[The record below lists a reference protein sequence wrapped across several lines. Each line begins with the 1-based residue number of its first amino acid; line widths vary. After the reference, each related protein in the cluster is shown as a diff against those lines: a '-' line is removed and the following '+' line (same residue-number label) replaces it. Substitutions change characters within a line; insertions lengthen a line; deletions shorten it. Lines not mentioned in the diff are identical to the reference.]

1 MEMRKYLVTVH
12 KDGRIT
18 AVEYEEPQ
26 GFVYGSTDD
35 YNHAM
40 SGAYNLALRDVKT
53 ILEAEKTRCQDNSK
67 LDKYG
72 QDWQV
77 FWSGRSIECVV
88 VETAIDKLFR
98 KS

>member
-1 MEMRKYLVTVH
+1 MEIRKYLVTVH
-12 KDGRIT
+12 KDGHIT

-26 GFVYGSTDD
+26 GFEYDSTD
-35 YNHAM
+35 
-40 SGAYNLALRDVKT
+40 AYNRALHDVKT
-53 ILEAEKTRCQDNSK
+53 ILEAEKTRCQANSK

-72 QDWQV
+72 QVYQV
-77 FWSGRSIECVV
+77 WWSGRAIECEV

>member
-1 MEMRKYLVTVH
+1 MEMRKYLVSVH

-26 GFVYGSTDD
+26 GFVYSSTD
-35 YNHAM
+35 
-40 SGAYNLALRDVKT
+40 AYNQALRDVKT

-67 LDKYG
+67 IDKYG

-77 FWSGRSIECVV
+77 FWSGRSIECIAVG
-88 VETAIDKLFR
+88 TAIEKLFY

>member
-1 MEMRKYLVTVH
+1 MEMCKYLVTVH

-53 ILEAEKTRCQDNSK
+53 ILEAEKTRCQANNK
-67 LDKYG
+67 IDKIG
-72 QDWQV
+72 QGWADRY
-77 FWSGRSIECVV
+77 FECCLL
-88 VETAIDKLFR
+88 ETAIEKLFY

>member
-1 MEMRKYLVTVH
+1 METRKYCVTVH

-26 GFVYGSTDD
+26 GFVYSYT
-35 YNHAM
+35 
-40 SGAYNLALRDVKT
+40 GAYNQALSDVKT

-88 VETAIDKLFR
+88 VETAIGKLFR

>member
-26 GFVYGSTDD
+26 GFVYSSAD
-35 YNHAM
+35 
-40 SGAYNLALRDVKT
+40 AYNRALRDVKT
-53 ILEAEKTRCQDNSK
+53 ILEVEKARCEADNIGQGWACQYFETRY
-67 LDKYG
+67 L
-72 QDWQV
+72 
-77 FWSGRSIECVV
+77 ECRVL
-88 VETAIDKLFR
+88 ETAIDKLFR

>member
-26 GFVYGSTDD
+26 GFVYGSTDA
-35 YNHAM
+35 YNH
-40 SGAYNLALRDVKT
+40 ALRDVKT
-53 ILEAEKTRCQDNSK
+53 ILEAEKTILEDEKTRCQANNKIDNI
-67 LDKYG
+67 G
-72 QDWQV
+72 QRWAYQY
-77 FWSGRSIECVV
+77 FESRSLECRVL
-88 VETAIDKLFR
+88 ETAIDKLFH

>member
-1 MEMRKYLVTVH
+1 MTMRKYLVTVH

-26 GFVYGSTDD
+26 GFVYDSTD
-35 YNHAM
+35 
-40 SGAYNLALRDVKT
+40 AYKHALRDVKT
-53 ILEAEKTRCQDNSK
+53 ILEEEKARCQANSK
-67 LDKYG
+67 IDKYG

-77 FWSGRSIECVV
+77 WWSGRSIECEVV
-88 VETAIDKLFR
+88 RIAIDKLFR

>member
-12 KDGRIT
+12 NDGRIT

-26 GFVYGSTDD
+26 GFVYGPTDA
-35 YNHAM
+35 YNH
-40 SGAYNLALRDVKT
+40 ALRDVKT
-53 ILEAEKTRCQDNSK
+53 ILESEKTRCQANSK

-77 FWSGRSIECVV
+77 WWSGRSIECEVV
-88 VETAIDKLFR
+88 GTTIDKLLH

>member
-26 GFVYGSTDD
+26 GFVYGSTDA
-35 YNHAM
+35 YNHA
-40 SGAYNLALRDVKT
+40 LCDVKT
-53 ILEAEKTRCQDNSK
+53 ILEAEKTRCQANNK
-67 LDKYG
+67 IDKIG
-72 QDWQV
+72 QGWADRY
-77 FWSGRSIECVV
+77 FECCLL
-88 VETAIDKLFR
+88 ETAIDKLFR

>member
-12 KDGRIT
+12 EDGRIT

-26 GFVYGSTDD
+26 GFVYGSAD
-35 YNHAM
+35 
-40 SGAYNLALRDVKT
+40 AYNRALRDVKT
-53 ILEAEKTRCQDNSK
+53 ILEAEKARCQANSK
-67 LDKYG
+67 IDKYG

-77 FWSGRSIECVV
+77 WWSGRSIECGV
-88 VETAIDKLFR
+88 VETAIEKLFY

>member
-26 GFVYGSTDD
+26 GFVYGSTD
-35 YNHAM
+35 
-40 SGAYNLALRDVKT
+40 AYNQALRDVKT
-53 ILEAEKTRCQDNSK
+53 ILEAEKARCEAGNI
-67 LDKYG
+67 G
-72 QDWQV
+72 QGWAYQY
-77 FWSGRSIECVV
+77 FESRYLECRVL
-88 VETAIDKLFR
+88 ETAIDKLFR

>member
-12 KDGRIT
+12 NDGRIT

-35 YNHAM
+35 YNHA
-40 SGAYNLALRDVKT
+40 LCDVET
-53 ILEAEKTRCQDNSK
+53 ILEAEKARCQANNK
-67 LDKYG
+67 IDKIG
-72 QDWQV
+72 QGWADRY
-77 FWSGRSIECVV
+77 FECCSL
-88 VETAIDKLFR
+88 ETAIDKLFR

>member
-26 GFVYGSTDD
+26 GFVYDSTD
-35 YNHAM
+35 
-40 SGAYNLALRDVKT
+40 AYNRALRDVKT
-53 ILEAEKTRCQDNSK
+53 ILEAEEARCKANSK

-72 QDWQV
+72 KDWQV
-77 FWSGRSIECVV
+77 WWSGHSTECEVV
-88 VETAIDKLFR
+88 GTTTDKLLR

>member
-1 MEMRKYLVTVH
+1 MEMHKYLVTVH
-12 KDGRIT
+12 NDGRIT

-26 GFVYGSTDD
+26 GFVYGSP
-35 YNHAM
+35 N
-40 SGAYNLALRDVKT
+40 AYNLALRDVKT

-77 FWSGRSIECVV
+77 WWSGRSIECEVV
-88 VETAIDKLFR
+88 GTAIDKLFR

>member
-12 KDGRIT
+12 NDGRIT

-26 GFVYGSTDD
+26 GFVYGSTDA
-35 YNHAM
+35 YNH
-40 SGAYNLALRDVKT
+40 ALRDVKT
-53 ILEAEKTRCQDNSK
+53 ILEAEKTRCRANSK
-67 LDKYG
+67 IDKYG
-72 QDWQV
+72 QDWKV
-77 FWSGRSIECVV
+77 LWAVRSIECEV

>member
-26 GFVYGSTDD
+26 GFVYGSTD
-35 YNHAM
+35 
-40 SGAYNLALRDVKT
+40 AYNRALRDVKA
-53 ILEAEKTRCQDNSK
+53 ILEAEKARCEAGKARCEADNI
-67 LDKYG
+67 G
-72 QDWQV
+72 QGWAYRY
-77 FWSGRSIECVV
+77 FESRYLECRVL
-88 VETAIDKLFR
+88 ETAIEKLFY